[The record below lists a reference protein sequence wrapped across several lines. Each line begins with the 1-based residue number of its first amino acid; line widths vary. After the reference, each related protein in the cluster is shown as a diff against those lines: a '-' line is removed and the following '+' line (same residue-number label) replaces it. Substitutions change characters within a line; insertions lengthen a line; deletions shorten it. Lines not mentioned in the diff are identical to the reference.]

1 MFPIPLFTIKLKEL
15 YNWNAIRSKSFTNHK
30 YFSRWETR
38 GLKFYWVS
46 TFEQNQV
53 PILKRLLEKIEE
65 LLTWMLFGVE
75 NLGDK
80 PCPYLKKLKKIVGNG
95 LVSSKHFGDDLFIKS
110 RENRSIDHICKKY
123 RSIFNRYVRIDPK
136 PANYS
141 FNWNC
146 VFIPII
152 LFDWPR
158 CIKLREKFGKQSVH
172 NK

>member
-1 MFPIPLFTIKLKEL
+1 
-15 YNWNAIRSKSFTNHK
+15 
-30 YFSRWETR
+30 
-38 GLKFYWVS
+38 
-46 TFEQNQV
+46 
-53 PILKRLLEKIEE
+53 
-65 LLTWMLFGVE
+65 MLFGVE

-141 FNWNC
+141 FN
-146 VFIPII
+146 
-152 LFDWPR
+152 
-158 CIKLREKFGKQSVH
+158 
-172 NK
+172 